1 MKKKLFYLKIFVLV
15 FFFKTL
21 SIDAQEYA
29 TDRLFMKHLKKA
41 SCLRIVEER
50 VNNLKTKREMTLEHE
65 LLLNNN
71 IWNKIRTKLPLS
83 NGEKKR
89 LFKLRENCFSSK
101 TLNSKKL
108 WAMKEKKFN
117 ELRSECK

>member
-1 MKKKLFYLKIFVLV
+1 MKKKLFYFNIFFWG
-15 FFFKTL
+15 FFLKTL
-21 SIDAQEYA
+21 HIFAQEYP
-29 TDRLFMKHLKKA
+29 TDRLFIKNFKKA
-41 SCLRIVEER
+41 RCLRIVEEN
-50 VNNLKTKREMTLEHE
+50 VQNLKTKREMTLEHE

-89 LFKLRENCFSSK
+89 LFELRENGFSSK

-108 WAMKEKKFN
+108 WVMKEKKFN

>member
-1 MKKKLFYLKIFVLV
+1 
-15 FFFKTL
+15 
-21 SIDAQEYA
+21 
-29 TDRLFMKHLKKA
+29 MKHFKKA

-50 VNNLKTKREMTLEHE
+50 VKNLKTKREMTLEHE

-89 LFKLRENCFSSK
+89 LFKLRENGFSSK
-101 TLNSKKL
+101 TLNSKKI
-108 WAMKEKKFN
+108 WAMKEKKN
-117 ELRSECK
+117 YRVLNVAISH